1 MTAFWFAALA
11 VLLAGPVPALLA
23 RARWTWRVPRA
34 ALVLWQS
41 VALAAVLATLGAGLS
56 SLTMLFT
63 EQPGLPFLAR
73 HGLAQTTLIGLG
85 TALVAVV
92 TVRFWA
98 VAALVGVRTRRR
110 RRHHREMVDLLH
122 HRDAASV
129 VDRALLGEAGAR
141 VLRVLTG
148 PARVAY
154 CVPGVGG
161 NRVVISDA
169 VLRELSP
176 EEVGAVLAHEQAHLR
191 ARHDLVLEAFTVL
204 HAAFPRVVSSRT
216 ALDTVRLL
224 VEMLADDAARRRTG
238 SLPLARAL
246 VQLASAPGEG
256 GGEGAEGQGGLRVGA
271 DAVTRVRRL
280 ADETPD
286 GTDGRTGCPP
296 HRGLAAAAYT
306 AAGCVLGVP
315 TLAIAVPWLTA
326 SWRAFAG

>member
-11 VLLAGPVPALLA
+11 VLLCGPVPALLA
-23 RARWTWRVPRA
+23 RARWTWQVPRA

-41 VALAAVLATLGAGLS
+41 IALAAVLATLGAGLS
-56 SLTMLFT
+56 SLTLLVT

-85 TALVAVV
+85 SAFVAVV
-92 TVRFWA
+92 TVRFWIVA
-98 VAALVGVRTRRR
+98 VLVAVRTRRR
-110 RRHHREMVDLLH
+110 RRRHRDLVDLLH
-122 HRDAASV
+122 HDDAAPA

-169 VLRELSP
+169 VLRELSSQ
-176 EEVGAVLAHEQAHLR
+176 EVGAVLAHEQAHLR

-204 HAAFPRVVSSRT
+204 HAAFPRVVSSRA

-246 VQLASAPGEG
+246 VHLASAPGEG
-256 GGEGAEGQGGLRVGA
+256 AGGQGELRVGA
-271 DAVTRVRRL
+271 DALTRVRRL
-280 ADETPD
+280 ADERCRGED
-286 GTDGRTGCPP
+286 RRPP
-296 HRGLAAAAYT
+296 HRRLALAAYAVAL
-306 AAGCVLGVP
+306 GVLGVP

-326 SWRAFAG
+326 SWRSLAG